1 MAARSKE
8 DINYTKEAF
17 LNPWNLIF
25 LIVAML
31 TAFFTSG
38 GAFVQFILLFTAAA
52 ELLYLGILPRQE
64 RFRRVI
70 RSQHAAEHNKP
81 LSGKEVFKQLSKQNQ
96 KRHVRLDNLKK
107 TIEGNYQR
115 LGYASQGMLESHLK
129 KLDGLLESHLRLL
142 QAHERHKRFSVT
154 SSREEVAR
162 DIQELHREMETAS
175 PKVKAI
181 KQRRLNIL
189 ERRLDKFKR
198 ANENLEVI
206 EAQLETIEDVTKYI
220 HEQSMTMRNPEEIT
234 FQLDTL
240 LTEVEETQAS
250 VEEVEEVFS
259 GEMFGGLL
267 EDIDAYETGEARDE
281 KSGTERSSRVR
292 E

>member
-1 MAARSKE
+1 MAVRNSE

-17 LNPWNLIF
+17 LNPWNLVF

-31 TAFFTSG
+31 TAFFLSSSG
-38 GAFVQFILLFTAAA
+38 LQQFILLFTAAA

-64 RFRRVI
+64 RFRRVV
-70 RSQHAAEHNKP
+70 RAQRAAEHNKP

-96 KRHVRLDNLKK
+96 KRHVHLDNLKK

-142 QAHERHKRFSVT
+142 QSQERHKRFSLT
-154 SSREEVAR
+154 SSKNEVAR
-162 DIQELHREMETAS
+162 DIKELHEEMETAS

-198 ANENLEVI
+198 ANENLEII

-220 HEQSMTMRNPEEIT
+220 HEQSITMRNPEEIT

-240 LTEVEETQAS
+240 LSEVEETQAS
-250 VEEVEEVFS
+250 VEEIEEVFS
-259 GEMFGGLL
+259 DGVIGGLL
-267 EDIDAYETGEARDE
+267 DDIDTYESSGVDSEKTGPA
-281 KSGTERSSRVR
+281 KTRVA